1 MLKITYKKS
10 VIGYNQRQKD
20 TVKALGLKKLNSSVV
35 QPDNPQIRGMVKKVC
50 HLVEVE
56 PVVIEVQEA
65 QSEA

>member
-20 TVKALGLKKLNSSVV
+20 TVKALGLRKLNSSVL
-35 QPDNPQIRGMVKKVC
+35 QPDNPQIRGMVNSVC

-56 PVVIEVQEA
+56 PVEDVQEA
-65 QSEA
+65 KK